1 MNETYENLLRNL
13 NIVKWELK
21 ERNDS
26 SLNLC
31 IKYITD
37 VIVEAGKLNHKI
49 VMLEAMAAQSVSD
62 ENIDWDGD

>member
-1 MNETYENLLRNL
+1 MNESYERLLRNL
-13 NIVKWELK
+13 NVVKWELK

-31 IKYITD
+31 VKYIND
-37 VIVEAGKLNHKI
+37 AIVEAGKLNHKI
-49 VMLEAMAAQSVSD
+49 VMLEAMVAQSTSD